1 MPSERASAP
10 PGFRILDPRDTFEK
24 GVGPFLVPEDVGDDF
39 RALLKVEE
47 RHCNASGVVHGGLL
61 MTMADATVCTVAI
74 QGMPGERA
82 ITVSLTADFVA
93 AAELGELLEARARIV
108 QRTGSLVFMRGDIA
122 VEGRTVLT
130 CSAVI
135 KRIRRS

>member
-1 MPSERASAP
+1 MPSARDNVPS
-10 PGFRILDPRDTFEK
+10 GFRILDPRDTFEK
-24 GVGPFLVPEDVGDDF
+24 GVGPFLVPEDAGDEF
-39 RALLKVEE
+39 RATLKIEE

-74 QGMPGERA
+74 EGMEDERA

-93 AAELGELLEARARIV
+93 AAELGDLLEARAQIV
-108 QRTGSLVFMRGDIA
+108 RRTGSLVFMRGEIVVA
-122 VEGRTVLT
+122 ERVVLT

-135 KRIRRS
+135 KRMRRR